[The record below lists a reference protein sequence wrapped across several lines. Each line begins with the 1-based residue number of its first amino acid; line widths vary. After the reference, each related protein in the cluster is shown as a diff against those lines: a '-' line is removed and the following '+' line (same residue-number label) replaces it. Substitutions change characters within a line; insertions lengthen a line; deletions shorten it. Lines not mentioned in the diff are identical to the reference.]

1 MCPWLLESFWSRP
14 GTGVWGIARMRSLR
28 GEGGGVAGLLVVYG
42 KVNINK
48 PDTAVCYSRRVDL
61 LWGGEL
67 VTWGVMGRSI

>member
-1 MCPWLLESFWSRP
+1 
-14 GTGVWGIARMRSLR
+14 MRSLR